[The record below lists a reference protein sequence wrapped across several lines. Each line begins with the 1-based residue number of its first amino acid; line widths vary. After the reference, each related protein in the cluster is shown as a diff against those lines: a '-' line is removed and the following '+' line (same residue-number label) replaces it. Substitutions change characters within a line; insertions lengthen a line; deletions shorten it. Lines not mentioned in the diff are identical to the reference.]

1 MGRKESNKQRIFC
14 LIYFFPDRPLTDT
27 SDCIDSEKLDK
38 AINGMSIED
47 KTTSWNSDQTADG
60 ATGGEE
66 LRRATGSLCHQSTKE
81 QEASKSHDDHMISD
95 ARVAILFSGGI
106 DSAVIAALA
115 DRLYHR
121 SR

>member
-1 MGRKESNKQRIFC
+1 MTE
-14 LIYFFPDRPLTDT
+14 T
-27 SDCIDSEKLDK
+27 SDCKNSEKLNT

-47 KTTSWNSDQTADG
+47 ITTSWNIDQTTDG
-60 ATGGEE
+60 AIGGEE
-66 LRRATGSLCHQSTKE
+66 LSRAAGSLCHQSTRE

-115 DRLYHR
+115 DRLYYK

>member
-1 MGRKESNKQRIFC
+1 M
-14 LIYFFPDRPLTDT
+14 TDT
-27 SDCIDSEKLDK
+27 SDYKNSEKLNT
-38 AINGMSIED
+38 ATNGMSIED
-47 KTTSWNSDQTADG
+47 KTTSMNIDQSTDG

-66 LRRATGSLCHQSTKE
+66 LSRATGSLCHSSTKE

>member
-1 MGRKESNKQRIFC
+1 M
-14 LIYFFPDRPLTDT
+14 TDT
-27 SDCIDSEKLDK
+27 SDCIDSEKLNT
-38 AINGMSIED
+38 AINGISMED
-47 KTTSWNSDQTADG
+47 KTTCWNTDQTTDG

-66 LRRATGSLCHQSTKE
+66 LSWATGSRCHSSTKD
-81 QEASKSHDDHMISD
+81 QEPNKSHDDHMISD

>member
-1 MGRKESNKQRIFC
+1 M
-14 LIYFFPDRPLTDT
+14 TDT
-27 SDCIDSEKLDK
+27 SDCENSEKLNT

-47 KTTSWNSDQTADG
+47 KTTSLNTDQTTDG

-66 LRRATGSLCHQSTKE
+66 LGRATGSLCHSSTKE
-81 QEASKSHDDHMISD
+81 QETNKSHDDHMISD

-115 DRLYHR
+115 DRLYYK

>member
-1 MGRKESNKQRIFC
+1 MTDLTYIFAAF
-14 LIYFFPDRPLTDT
+14 IFSPDRPLTDT
-27 SDCIDSEKLDK
+27 SDCKDSEKLDT
-38 AINGMSIED
+38 AINDMSLED
-47 KTTSWNSDQTADG
+47 KTTSLNTDQTTDG

-66 LRRATGSLCHQSTKE
+66 LSRTTGSLCHSSTRE
-81 QEASKSHDDHMISD
+81 QEANKSHDDHMISD

-115 DRLYHR
+115 DRLYHS